1 MVWYSVNTMARRE
14 SANIKLFG
22 QIFFIF
28 LAMNYPT
35 HFIYFLT
42 FIGASAVVRSVFNP
56 KLNSKRV
63 KKKIECPVCQEN
75 FAPKNLRFL
84 ECAHPICNTCLQGL
98 RKQECPSCRH
108 QI

>member
-56 KLNSKRV
+56 KLNSNRV
-63 KKKIECPVCQEN
+63 KSEEDWDACSFFTLKYKSVIV
-75 FAPKNLRFL
+75 
-84 ECAHPICNTCLQGL
+84 
-98 RKQECPSCRH
+98 
-108 QI
+108 